1 MTRSAGK
8 RSASV
13 SYDEAVEI
21 LDKRDPDGMR
31 VIAADEQAEPELL
44 FYLAATGDDE
54 IRSMI
59 ARNSGNHFKADEMLS
74 DDDEPVVRGSLVGK
88 LVDQL
93 GEIDPKTAD
102 GSGNGLQDIL
112 RRLAEDQAVE
122 VRRIVAQEVKCC
134 DFIPADIARTLAN
147 DIDEGVCCPVLEQSP
162 LLEDKDLIAIIH
174 AHVCKPALAAIARRE
189 TVSENVSGKI
199 ADTMDVTAVSALLEN
214 VNAQIRESTLDSIID
229 AADDISAW
237 HAPLAL
243 RPGISD
249 SAIVRIADFVADGL
263 LGAMCQRAG
272 LGDNVV
278 KSLKAKV
285 DLRIAEHAREIREQE
300 AVLDVIEKE
309 LVDRQAAGGLTAG
322 FVAEA
327 AEKEQHGVVWIAL
340 ALLSGTDREFTYRI
354 FKSGSGKAITSLT
367 WLADL
372 PAWLAVSL
380 QSKIGGIPDHQCLR
394 PPAASDFPLSSR
406 EMRWQLDLFGHQG
419 VTGEEQAQQPQR

>member
-1 MTRSAGK
+1 MSESAGK
-8 RSASV
+8 RGAPV
-13 SYDEAVEI
+13 SYDEAVDI

-31 VIAADEQAEPELL
+31 AIAADEKAEPELL
-44 FYLAATGDDE
+44 FYLAATGDEE

-93 GEIDPKTAD
+93 GDIEREAAD
-102 GSGNGLQDIL
+102 GSDAGLQDIL

-122 VRRIVAQEVKCC
+122 VRRIVAQEVKSC
-134 DFIPADIARTLAN
+134 DFIPTDIARTLAN
-147 DIDEGVCCPVLEQSP
+147 DIDEGVCCPVLEESP
-162 LLEDKDLIAIIH
+162 LLKDEDLIAIIH
-174 AHVCKPALAAIARRE
+174 AHVCKPALTAIARRE
-189 TVSENVSGKI
+189 TVSEDVSGKI
-199 ADTMDVTAVSALLEN
+199 ADTMDVTAVAALLEN

-229 AADDISAW
+229 VADDISAW

-249 SAIVRIADFVADGL
+249 SAIIKIADFVADGL

-278 KSLKAKV
+278 KSLKARV
-285 DLRIAEHAREIREQE
+285 DVRIAEHAREIREQD
-300 AVLDVIEKE
+300 AVLDVIEKD
-309 LVDRQAAGGLTAG
+309 LLDRQAVGGLTAG

-327 AEKEQHGVVWIAL
+327 AENEQHGVVWVAL
-340 ALLSGTDREFTYRI
+340 ALLSGTNREFTYRI

-367 WLADL
+367 WIANL

-380 QSKIGGIPDHQCLR
+380 QSRIGGIPDNQCLR

-406 EMRWQLDLFGHQG
+406 EMRWQLDLFGYQSALSD
-419 VTGEEQAQQPQR
+419 ENAAPAQR

>member
-1 MTRSAGK
+1 MSQSAG
-8 RSASV
+8 RRNASV

-44 FYLAATGDDE
+44 FYLAATGDEE

-74 DDDEPVVRGSLVGK
+74 DDDEPAVRGSLVGK

-93 GEIDPKTAD
+93 SEMGPESPGESGD
-102 GSGNGLQDIL
+102 GLKDIL

-122 VRRIVAQEVKCC
+122 VRRIVAQEVKSS
-134 DFIPADIARTLAN
+134 DFIPADVARTLAN
-147 DIDEGVCCPVLEQSP
+147 DIDEGVCCPVLEESP
-162 LLEDKDLIAIIH
+162 LLQDEDLIAIIQ
-174 AHVCKPALAAIARRE
+174 AHVCKPALTAIARRE
-189 TVSENVSGKI
+189 IVSEDVSGKI
-199 ADTMDVTAVSALLEN
+199 ADTMDPTAVAALLEN

-229 AADDISAW
+229 VADDISAW

-272 LGDNVV
+272 LGDNVI

-285 DLRIAEHAREIREQE
+285 DLRIAEHAREVREQD
-300 AVLDVIEKE
+300 AVLDVIEKD
-309 LVDRQAAGGLTAG
+309 LVERHAAGSLTAG
-322 FVAEA
+322 FIAEA
-327 AEKEQHGVVWIAL
+327 AEKEQHGVVWVAL
-340 ALLSGTDREFTYRI
+340 ALLSGTNREFTYRV

-367 WLADL
+367 WLSNL

-380 QSKIGGIPDHQCLR
+380 QSKIGGIPDNQCLR

-406 EMRWQLDLFGHQG
+406 EMRWQLDLFGHQNAA
-419 VTGEEQAQQPQR
+419 GEGQATHSQR